1 MKCRFLNTFGSLALL
16 GALLPGIV
24 LADTGLIR
32 QADRAGYVTPLSEL
46 LDSMKAL
53 FPGRVLKVGLAPENE
68 EGDLPTSWIYELKVL
83 QSDGMVLEIL
93 FDAKT
98 LIPLEINGE
107 PYGALDVEENK

>member
-1 MKCRFLNTFGSLALL
+1 MKCRFLHTFGLLALL
-16 GALLPGIV
+16 GALLSGMA
-24 LADTGLIR
+24 LADTNLIR
-32 QADRAGYVTPLSEL
+32 RAERAGYVTPLSEL
-46 LDSMKAL
+46 LDTMTER
-53 FPGRVLKVGLAPENE
+53 FPGRVLKVDLVPENE
-68 EGDLPTSWIYELKVL
+68 EGGLPSSWIYELKVL

>member
-1 MKCRFLNTFGSLALL
+1 M
-16 GALLPGIV
+16 
-24 LADTGLIR
+24 ADADLIR
-32 QADRAGYVTPLSEL
+32 QAERAGYVTPLSEL
-46 LDSMKAL
+46 LDTMQDQ
-53 FPGRVLKVGLAPENE
+53 FPGRVLKVDLAPENE

-98 LIPLEINGE
+98 LIPLEINGD